1 MLGTALRHS
10 LDLRSLKILQLV
22 RHGSSSL
29 AELSWNPNAPEPIP
43 DTKPLKGLTAA
54 IHLSGANVAE
64 HRWTAD
70 FKKQMVSSRVD
81 STHALATMLAG
92 LRQPPKALLV
102 ASAIGIYGDRGGEI
116 LDERSNPGKGFL
128 ADLCKQWEAAAQPAV
143 DAGIRVVHLRFGVV
157 LARQGGALAKMLP
170 IFRLGLG
177 GPIASGRQWIS
188 WISLPDVV
196 SAILFALDHTDLSG
210 AVNLTAP
217 APVTNRDYTKALA
230 RAVHRPAILPAP
242 AFALRLALGEMADEA
257 LLSSARAIPAKLQ
270 AAGFQFAHATIE
282 SAFAALLSG
291 T

>member
-10 LDLRSLKILQLV
+10 LDLRNIKILQLV
-22 RHGSSSL
+22 RHPPSSP
-29 AELSWNPNAPEPIP
+29 AELSWNPNAPAPIP
-43 DTKPLKGLTAA
+43 DTKPLEGLTAA

-102 ASAIGIYGDRGGEI
+102 ASAIGIYGNREDEI
-116 LDERSNPGKGFL
+116 LDEKSNPGTGFL

-257 LLSSARAIPAKLQ
+257 LLSSARAVPAKLQ
-270 AAGFQFAHATIE
+270 AASFQFAHPTID
-282 SAFAALLSG
+282 SALAALLPG
-291 T
+291 N

>member
-10 LDLRSLKILQLV
+10 LDLRNIKILQLV
-22 RHGSSSL
+22 RHPPSSP
-29 AELSWNPNAPEPIP
+29 AELSWNPNAPAPIP
-43 DTKPLKGLTAA
+43 DTKPLEGLTAA

-102 ASAIGIYGDRGGEI
+102 ASAIGIYGNREDEI
-116 LDERSNPGKGFL
+116 LDEKSNPGTGFL

-257 LLSSARAIPAKLQ
+257 LLSSARAVPAKLQ
-270 AAGFQFAHATIE
+270 AASFQFAHPTID
-282 SAFAALLSG
+282 SALAALLPG